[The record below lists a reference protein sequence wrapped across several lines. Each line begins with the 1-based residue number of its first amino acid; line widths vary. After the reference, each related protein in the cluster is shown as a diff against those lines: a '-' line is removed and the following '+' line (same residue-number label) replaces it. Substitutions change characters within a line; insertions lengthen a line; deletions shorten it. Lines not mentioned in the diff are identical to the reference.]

1 MSIDITIECLPE
13 PMLVFGSGK
22 VGVDPRSMMTRSG
35 AADKTQ
41 GRDIQIGLVGA
52 VSEIEIAR
60 KWLPRL
66 NMMAAAHEKNG
77 KRYPDWP
84 GAKHVFGVDFTV
96 EDRFVRVVDQQRL
109 EEILHS
115 AAQVERFDGL
125 LDLYDA
131 KIQGLFGDVR
141 PDCIIVCLPDE
152 IADLR
157 ITNPRL
163 SEVER
168 MVLEKLQEEEE
179 SQQYSLFQPSPEELL
194 AAEELR
200 TQADDLLFRTFYRSL
215 KARVITS
222 ANAVPIQVIRRDTF
236 LRPDSEPGH
245 SNATRCWNLGTS
257 LFYKAGREPWRPS
270 GLPRNT
276 CFIGISFHHLKRRE
290 GDVVYASVAQAFS
303 NEIEPFALKGS
314 TIPRNQRR
322 DKQPY
327 LNKDQAEA
335 LINEVIDKYEALA
348 GITPTRIVVHKTSL
362 YQPEEEEGFRAASDA
377 RIPACDLVW
386 IRSTALRL
394 VRKGMQEPWRG
405 TLCSIAD
412 ESYLFTMGYVSW
424 WREYPGPHIPAPI
437 QIGSCGSTDVRQRAV
452 EILAL
457 TKMNWNSSEGIGRYP
472 ITLSFARKVGMLM
485 TELPDGQIPNP
496 SYRFYM

>member
-1 MSIDITIECLPE
+1 MSIKIEIECLPE

-22 VGVDPRSMMTRSG
+22 SGVDPRSMMARVG
-35 AADKTQ
+35 AADKAQ
-41 GRDIQIGLVGA
+41 GRDIQVGLVGA
-52 VSEIEIAR
+52 PAEVELAR

-66 NMMAAAHEKNG
+66 NTMAAACEKNG
-77 KRYPDWP
+77 RRYPDWP
-84 GAKHVFGVDFTV
+84 GAKHVFGVNFAV
-96 EDRFVRVVDQQRL
+96 EDRFVRTIDQQRL
-109 EEILHS
+109 DEVLQS
-115 AAQVERFDGL
+115 AAQVERFERL
-125 LDLYDA
+125 LDLYDG

-141 PDCIIVCLPDE
+141 PDCIVVSLPDE
-152 IADLR
+152 LADLR

-163 SEVER
+163 SERER
-168 MVLEKLQEEEE
+168 FLLEQLQEEEE
-179 SQQYSLFQPSPEELL
+179 GQQLSLFQPSPEELI

-200 TQADDLLFRTFYRSL
+200 TQADDLLFRTFYRAL
-215 KARVITS
+215 KARVLAS
-222 ANAVPIQVIRRDTF
+222 PNAVPIQVIRPETF
-236 LRPDSEPGH
+236 LRPDSDPGH

-314 TIPRNQRR
+314 TIPREQRR

-327 LNKDQAEA
+327 LNKEQAQA
-335 LINEVIDKYEALA
+335 LIDEVIDKYEDLA
-348 GITPTRIVVHKTSL
+348 GVEPTRIVVHKTSFF
-362 YQPEEEEGFRAASDA
+362 QPEEEEGFRAASDA
-377 RIPACDLVW
+377 RVPACELVW

-405 TLCSIAD
+405 TLCSI
-412 ESYLFTMGYVSW
+412 ESEYYLFTMGYVSYW
-424 WREYPGPHIPAPI
+424 NEYPGPHIPAPI
-437 QIGSCGSTDVRQRAV
+437 QIGLSGSGDVRERAL

-485 TELPDGQIPNP
+485 MELPEGQIPNP